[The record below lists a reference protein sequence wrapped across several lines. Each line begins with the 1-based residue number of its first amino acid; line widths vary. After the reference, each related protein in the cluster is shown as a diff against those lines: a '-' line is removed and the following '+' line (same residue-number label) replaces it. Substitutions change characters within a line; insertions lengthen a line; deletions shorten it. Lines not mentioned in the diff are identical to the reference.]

1 MAYSSTVVISNL
13 GKGRLSVTITE
24 TEAAATSE
32 AVITGIPITASLLKQ
47 VCVLTSGTGATVDP
61 ILGATTNPSGAAIIV
76 ENSDAAAVINNL
88 ASPAIPFATT
98 TGTIYHRSKV
108 NAGTDNSIIS
118 RYLFKSDW

>member
-32 AVITGIPITASLLKQ
+32 AVITGIPITAALLKQ

-61 ILGATTNPSGAAIIV
+61 ILGATTNPSGASIIV
-76 ENSDAAAVINNL
+76 ENETAAAVINNM